1 VARKRGFFA
10 EIQHQNQLAGKRR
23 QQAASAAARANA
35 AAAHNA
41 EQARMRATQAQA
53 QMQRATVAEQKK
65 AQQEAQRLHGEAR
78 QAEAEAMNAQL
89 EQTREEIASILPS
102 ALKID
107 PFVDLEPL
115 RRVADHPPFAR
126 TDLESP
132 LPPPALLT
140 AREEPAYVEPPAPK
154 GVGGLLGGKRKHA
167 EAIAAAQAEF
177 GKRYALWQAE
187 VAGLPA
193 AQLRQ
198 MQGFQH
204 AEHERI
210 AALDRAGREYQ
221 SECDR
226 RDAEVAAANTALDH
240 LIQGLAAGTQEA
252 VDEYMGIV
260 LGNSLY
266 PEFFPVEHEFSYEA
280 TQRELSVTVTVPH
293 PSTLPLERE
302 FRYNKSKD
310 EIVPTPLPQKDLK
323 DRYLQALCQVSLR
336 TVHEV
341 FTADRSGQIRTIALT
356 VGTEGIDSA
365 TGLTKRTSLVAVAAE
380 RTRFQTFDL
389 ANVVPLATLEH
400 LGALISKRPLELEGI
415 DASKAIRG

>member
-1 VARKRGFFA
+1 
-10 EIQHQNQLAGKRR
+10 
-23 QQAASAAARANA
+23 
-35 AAAHNA
+35 
-41 EQARMRATQAQA
+41 
-53 QMQRATVAEQKK
+53 
-65 AQQEAQRLHGEAR
+65 
-78 QAEAEAMNAQL
+78 
-89 EQTREEIASILPS
+89 
-102 ALKID
+102 
-107 PFVDLEPL
+107 
-115 RRVADHPPFAR
+115 
-126 TDLESP
+126 
-132 LPPPALLT
+132 
-140 AREEPAYVEPPAPK
+140 
-154 GVGGLLGGKRKHA
+154 
-167 EAIAAAQAEF
+167 
-177 GKRYALWQAE
+177 
-187 VAGLPA
+187 
-193 AQLRQ
+193 
-198 MQGFQH
+198 
-204 AEHERI
+204 
-210 AALDRAGREYQ
+210 
-221 SECDR
+221 
-226 RDAEVAAANTALDH
+226 
-240 LIQGLAAGTQEA
+240 
-252 VDEYMGIV
+252 MGIV

>member
-1 VARKRGFFA
+1 MARKRGFFA
-10 EIQHQNQLAGKRR
+10 EIHHQNQLTEKRR
-23 QQAASAAARANA
+23 QQAATGAARANA

-41 EQARMRATQAQA
+41 EQARRRAAQAQV

-65 AQQEAQRLHGEAR
+65 AQQEAQRLHDEAR
-78 QAEAEAMNAQL
+78 QAEAEAINAQL
-89 EQTREEIASILPS
+89 EQTREEIAAILPS
-102 ALKID
+102 ALQID
-107 PFVDLEPL
+107 PFVDLGPL

-154 GVGGLLGGKRKHA
+154 GVGGLLGGKRKHV

-177 GKRYALWQAE
+177 GQRHALWQQE

-204 AEHERI
+204 AEYERI
-210 AALDRAGREYQ
+210 ASLDRARREYQ

-226 RDAEVAAANTALDH
+226 RAVEVAAVNTALDH
-240 LIQGLAAGTQEA
+240 LIQGLAVGTAEA
-252 VDEYMGIV
+252 VDEYIGIV
-260 LGNSLY
+260 LSNSPY
-266 PEFFPVEHEFSYEA
+266 PECFPVEHDSSYDA
-280 TQRELSVTVTVPH
+280 AQRELSVTVTVPH

-302 FRYNKSKD
+302 FRYNKAKD
-310 EIVPTPLPQKDLK
+310 EIVPTLLPQKDLK
-323 DRYLQALCQVSLR
+323 DRYLQAIRQVSLR
-336 TVHEV
+336 TLHEV

-380 RTRFQTFDL
+380 RSRFQTFDL

-400 LGALISKRPLELEGI
+400 LGALISKRPFELEGI

>member
-1 VARKRGFFA
+1 MARKRGFFA

-23 QQAASAAARANA
+23 QQAATAAARANA

-41 EQARMRATQAQA
+41 EQARLRATQAQA
-53 QMQRATVAEQKK
+53 QMQRATVAEQKR

-89 EQTREEIASILPS
+89 EQTREEIASILSS
-102 ALKID
+102 ALQID

-132 LPPPALLT
+132 LSPPALLT
-140 AREEPAYVEPPAPK
+140 AREEPSYVEPPAPK

-177 GKRYALWQAE
+177 GQRHALWQAE

-204 AEHERI
+204 AEQERI
-210 AALDRAGREYQ
+210 AALDRARRAYQ

-226 RDAEVAAANTALDH
+226 RDAEAAAANTALDH

-252 VDEYMGIV
+252 VDEYMGVV
-260 LGNSLY
+260 LGNSPY
-266 PEFFPVEHEFSYEA
+266 PESFPVEHESSYEA
-280 TQRELSVTVTVPH
+280 TQRELSVSVTVPH
-293 PSTLPLERE
+293 PSALPLA
-302 FRYNKSKD
+302 S
-310 EIVPTPLPQKDLK
+310 I
-323 DRYLQALCQVSLR
+323 
-336 TVHEV
+336 
-341 FTADRSGQIRTIALT
+341 
-356 VGTEGIDSA
+356 
-365 TGLTKRTSLVAVAAE
+365 
-380 RTRFQTFDL
+380 FQ
-389 ANVVPLATLEH
+389 
-400 LGALISKRPLELEGI
+400 
-415 DASKAIRG
+415 